1 MCGIAG
7 ILNLDGRPVD
17 GVVIGAMR
25 DAVAHRGPDGAGLFV
40 DGSFGVGHRRLAIID
55 LRDVAG
61 QPMSSPD
68 GRWTIAYNGEIY
80 NFRELRGELAKLG
93 WAFRTR
99 SDTEVLLAGIAILG
113 VRETARRMN
122 GMAAFAAWDRQ
133 SRRLFLVR
141 DRFGTKPLYVWRTPK
156 SLAFASEIKAFCR
169 HPDFR
174 VRVNS
179 SALREYFTFQNL
191 FRDHTLFSGVEHV
204 PPASIL
210 SIDRQGERIERYW
223 DYDFTNTVAVDE
235 TEGVATIKRLMGKAV
250 ERQLVSDVPVGAYL
264 SGGVDSGSVVALAAR
279 HVPRLQ
285 TFTAGFELSQTE
297 GIEATFDERRAA
309 ELMAYSF
316 KTEHYEQVINS
327 GDIRWSLSRVVWH
340 LEDLRLGMSYPNYY
354 IARLASKFVKVCLSG
369 AGGDE
374 LFGGYPWRYYRVFR
388 SLDKQH
394 FLENYYQFWQRLT
407 TGEERR
413 EMFGSA
419 ADDESE
425 MFEVFSGVFANAGNV
440 GFDTPEDQIS
450 ASLYFECR
458 TFLAGLLTVGDR
470 LSMASGLEERFP
482 FLDNDL
488 VDFAMRLP
496 VSHKLS
502 DLEHML
508 TIDEDSIKKKLLA
521 QEAFSG
527 GKSCLRQAMSQIVPP
542 EIMERRK
549 QGFSAPEASWYRGEN
564 AQFVREMLEPRKLAC
579 TEFINPAFI
588 VKTVDQHLSGKFNH
602 RLLIWSLLCFE
613 QWCRTFLGLQEAAA

>member
-7 ILNLDGRPVD
+7 IFNLDGRPAD
-17 GVVIGAMR
+17 GAVIGAMR
-25 DAVAHRGPDGAGLFV
+25 DAIAHRGPDGAGLFL

-55 LRDVAG
+55 LRDIAG

-68 GRWTIAYNGEIY
+68 GRWTVAYNGEIY
-80 NFRELRGELAKLG
+80 NFRELRADLEKRG
-93 WAFRTR
+93 WQFRTR
-99 SDTEVLLAGIAILG
+99 SDTEVLLAGIATIG
-113 VRETARRMN
+113 VQEIARRVN
-122 GMAAFAAWDRQ
+122 GMAAFAAWDRKN
-133 SRRLFLVR
+133 RRLFLVR
-141 DRFGTKPLYVWRTPK
+141 DRFGTKPLYVWRARGV
-156 SLAFASEIKAFCR
+156 LAFASEIKAFCR
-169 HPDFR
+169 HPDFK
-174 VRVNS
+174 VSVNPA
-179 SALREYFTFQNL
+179 ALREYFTFQNL
-191 FRDHTLFSGVEHV
+191 FRNHTLFSQVEQL
-204 PPASIL
+204 PLASIL
-210 SIDRQGERIERYW
+210 TVDLDGERIEKYW
-223 DYDFTNTVAVDE
+223 DYDFSNTVDVDA
-235 TEGVATIKRLMGKAV
+235 TEGIATLKRLMGRAV

-264 SGGVDSGSVVALAAR
+264 SGGIDSGSVVALAAN

-285 TFTAGFELSQTE
+285 TFTAGFELSKTE
-297 GIEATFDERRAA
+297 GIEASFDERRAA

-394 FLENYYQFWQRLT
+394 FLENYYKFWQRLT
-407 TGEERR
+407 TGEDRR
-413 EMFGSA
+413 EMFGAA
-419 ADDESE
+419 ADDEGE
-425 MFEVFSGVFANAGNV
+425 MFEVFSGVFADSGNI
-440 GFDTPEDQIS
+440 GFDTPEQQIS

-458 TFLAGLLTVGDR
+458 TFLTGLLTVGDR
-470 LSMASGLEERFP
+470 LSMANGLEERFP

-496 VSHKLS
+496 VSHKLA
-502 DLEHML
+502 DLGQML
-508 TIDEDSIKKKLLA
+508 QIDEDAVKKKLLA

-542 EIMERRK
+542 EIMERGK

-564 AQFVREMLEPRKLAC
+564 AEFVREMLEPRKLTC
-579 TEFINPAFI
+579 TDFIDPSFI
-588 VKTVDQHLSGKFNH
+588 TKTVDQHLSGKFNH

-613 QWCRTFLGLQEAAA
+613 QWCRTFLGTQEVAI